1 MHKQLILLFV
11 AVVLLGSLCL
21 SAVSVAA
28 PLQSATAGEARKVD
42 LNTAGQQQLE
52 ELPGIGPRTAERI
65 IQFREEN
72 GPFRRIED
80 LMNVRGIGEKKF
92 QRLKDLVRVDPGGS
106 SSGTSTDS

>member
-1 MHKQLILLFV
+1 MRKSLFLIFLALLL
-11 AVVLLGSLCL
+11 AGSYVVP
-21 SAVSVAA
+21 VMAA
-28 PLQSATAGEARKVD
+28 PPAQSQPSGQTDKVD
-42 LNTAGQQQLE
+42 LNSASQRQLE

-92 QRLKDLVRVDPGGS
+92 ERLKELIRVGPAGS
-106 SSGTSTDS
+106 SGS